1 MVANTREGGPF
12 GTHDER
18 SEHAQDTCEVKRA
31 TYRRTKALT
40 RTASRSAC
48 CASSG
53 WLSTRARTDL
63 AYVRVYSLHVLQK
76 RIQGLVRRVRQG
88 DQLKIE
94 QLETVR
100 QAMLTLWHDAHQ
112 YTPSGV
118 PLSYE
123 QFEMQKK

>member
-1 MVANTREGGPF
+1 MPKTRVKSNAPLTVERKLSRGPL
-12 GTHDER
+12 
-18 SEHAQDTCEVKRA
+18 RA
-31 TYRRTKALT
+31 RRV
-40 RTASRSAC
+40 R
-48 CASSG
+48 ASSG